1 MSTSSTAY
9 LTRDD
14 LRILRKRS
22 DWRGA
27 WMVAHAWSLIAGSTA
42 LFAFFPNPLT
52 FLLAVMIIGARQL
65 GLAVLM
71 HDAAHGLLF
80 HNRRL
85 NDWVGQR
92 LCAYPV
98 IADLA
103 LYRPYHFEHHKKTQQ
118 PDDPDL
124 HLSAKFP
131 VTRASLWR
139 KTVRDLTGQTFW
151 KQHVAIGNAA
161 LGGPSLRSG
170 EKVSNFFT
178 LLRGPFITNL
188 VLLAGMSAL
197 GKPHYYLM
205 FWLLP
210 AATWRMWVTRL
221 RNIAEHAVVSDN
233 NDVLKNA
240 RTTITGP
247 LERLFI
253 APYFVNYHL
262 EHHLYMWIPCY
273 NLPAAHAHMREHGF
287 LPRMEVQKGYRDV
300 LRRASSKP
308 ALA

>member
-1 MSTSSTAY
+1 MSAPSTTY

-14 LRILRKRS
+14 LRVLRKRS
-22 DWRGA
+22 NLRGA
-27 WMVAHAWSLIAGSTA
+27 WMVAHAWGLIFGAMV
-42 LFAFFPNPLT
+42 LFAFFPNPIT
-52 FLLAVMIIGARQL
+52 FLLAVMIVGARQL
-65 GLAVLM
+65 GLAILM

-80 HNRRL
+80 RDKKL
-85 NDWVGQR
+85 NDWVGQW

-98 IADLA
+98 IADLT

-139 KTVRDLTGQTFW
+139 KALRDLTGQTFW

-161 LGGPSLRSG
+161 LGGPALRTGNKLTS
-170 EKVSNFFT
+170 FLT
-178 LLRGPFITNL
+178 LLKGPLVTNFI
-188 VLLAGMSAL
+188 LLAGLSAF
-197 GKPHYYLM
+197 GKPHYYLL
-205 FWLLP
+205 FWVLP
-210 AATWRMWVTRL
+210 AATWRMLVTRL
-221 RNIAEHAVVSDN
+221 RNIAEHAVVPDN
-233 NDVLKNA
+233 DDPLKNA
-240 RTTITGP
+240 RTTIANP

-262 EHHLYMWIPCY
+262 EHHLYMWTPCY
-273 NLPAAHAHMREHGF
+273 NLPKAHAGMGEHGY
-287 LPRMEVQKGYRDV
+287 LPQMEVRTGYWDV
-300 LRRASSKP
+300 LRKAAPKP